1 MCYLLTYLL
10 TYVLT
15 DFLFITVYFSVKY
28 RGRSGGSSLN
38 QGAICKGGSGEVSW
52 SVALSVLPTGL
63 KISIPAWD
71 AILPPTAWK
80 LKSPPPTAWKLE
92 SPSQFYVYLIL
103 FSSIIIKTDRDRWK
117 FFQLHTSNLLA
128 TLYRWPNNWN
138 CACGKIQST
147 SHCSL
152 PLFWSFLPTASSE
165 GIPGWDTF
173 FPPPPHCFFWTTS
186 PPLVS
191 KTNSTLAS
199 IWRVIGLFRL
209 L

>member
-80 LKSPPPTAWKLE
+80 LKS
-92 SPSQFYVYLIL
+92 S
-103 FSSIIIKTDRDRWK
+103 
-117 FFQLHTSNLLA
+117 
-128 TLYRWPNNWN
+128 
-138 CACGKIQST
+138 
-147 SHCSL
+147 
-152 PLFWSFLPTASSE
+152 
-165 GIPGWDTF
+165 
-173 FPPPPHCFFWTTS
+173 PPH
-186 PPLVS
+186 
-191 KTNSTLAS
+191 
-199 IWRVIGLFRL
+199 GLKIRISLTVLCLSYSVFIYYNQDRQGQMKIL
-209 L
+209 SVTYFKFTCYIVQVTK